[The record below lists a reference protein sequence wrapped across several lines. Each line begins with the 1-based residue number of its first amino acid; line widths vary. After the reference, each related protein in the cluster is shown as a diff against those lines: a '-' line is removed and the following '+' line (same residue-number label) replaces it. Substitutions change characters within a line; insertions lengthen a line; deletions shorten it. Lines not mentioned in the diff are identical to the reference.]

1 MGAER
6 KISVLGGLLSSTTE
20 RVMQWAEAPLLVVP
34 KTHSVIQS

>member
-6 KISVLGGLLSSTTE
+6 KSSMFGELFSSTTE

-34 KTHSVIQS
+34 RSASNQ